1 MITVITVL
9 GLLIL
14 AALSFFQLLLVIG
27 KPLGNY
33 AWGGQ
38 YEVLPRRLRIA
49 SVSSIVLYVVFG
61 IFLLSKA
68 GMVNVIPDGMFL
80 TTTMWVLTS
89 YFVLGVFMNAISR
102 SKKERALMTP
112 VALSLAVIFLIATLN

>member
-1 MITVITVL
+1 M
-9 GLLIL
+9 
-14 AALSFFQLLLVIG
+14 
-27 KPLGNY
+27 
-33 AWGGQ
+33 
-38 YEVLPRRLRIA
+38 LPRRLRIA